1 MDIIKF
7 FKNSERKRSNNYNV
21 LCESLSEFH
30 KIQKILFKEKY
41 IWADSD
47 PNLYTPS
54 YYRSIKY
61 FIVEVMTYRKN
72 FSWFGIRS
80 GDSLNGKVIDIRLK
94 DLENQVFID
103 EIFNFDL

>member
-1 MDIIKF
+1 
-7 FKNSERKRSNNYNV
+7 
-21 LCESLSEFH
+21 
-30 KIQKILFKEKY
+30 
-41 IWADSD
+41 
-47 PNLYTPS
+47 
-54 YYRSIKY
+54 
-61 FIVEVMTYRKN
+61 MTYRKN